1 MRAISSAFRV
11 LVAVCLSA
19 FLAPPG
25 AASAAVTQWPQAIS
39 DLKANPD
46 VTFGT
51 LPNGLRYA
59 IQKNALPP
67 GAVSMR
73 LVIEAGSL
81 EETHD
86 QEGLAHLIE
95 HMAFRGSTHVPD
107 GEVLKTLQRLGL
119 RVGADANATTGQQET
134 IYRFDLGKPDA
145 GAVDTGLGF
154 LREIA
159 GDITFSPDALDAERK
174 VVLAEARQRAG
185 PDEAIGLA
193 QRTAEFPG
201 SPIVRTPMGRTEV
214 VATATPAQLRAYY
227 DAYYRP
233 ERAVVVVVGDVDPGA
248 IEAKLKA
255 LFSDWRGRG
264 PAGQDPPPYAPTG
277 RSQTVV
283 IAAEPGAMT
292 ALSAAWIAP
301 YRPADQTRAGR
312 IDAMV
317 RGIGEAAISARIRQM
332 AAADGQPFLIGGIGS
347 FDIVGVSRGESIGAR
362 GVSDLPA
369 TIDVLTTAQRQAAA
383 GALTQAELDRVVN
396 STRTSLQREA
406 AGSFMLPA
414 NQTQNR
420 VARLGYEAETGEIDL
435 SPQQQL
441 DLFEAAVKGLTLD
454 RVNTVLRAQ
463 FSGEGP
469 IIFMAS
475 PAQPAVGAAG
485 VEAMLA
491 KAEAAPLATYAPPVP
506 KPWTHT
512 NFGVPGQVA
521 ERREVGDLGVTF
533 VRFANGVRL
542 TVKPSHASPG
552 QAQVQV
558 RFGHGRL
565 DQPRDRLTASD
576 WSANLLGMGGLS
588 DLRPSDAFLTFQ
600 GRPVFALVGEADD
613 AFTIGTGGPFSV
625 ARADLGLEMQYL
637 AAQLTA
643 PGWRADGWKSAM
655 DTAAQLE
662 ARSRT
667 TAGGVYDRNYRALHH
682 PGDAR
687 WVFSTADLRA
697 TWTPQAARA
706 FIEPILQK
714 SDIEILVVG
723 DVTLDQAI
731 VAVAGTFG
739 ALPKREGQP
748 EPPGTRVERFP
759 DPTPQP
765 IALHHSGAADQAI
778 AEISWPTTDEHAAW
792 LDIAPTVILADI
804 LRQRVIDRLRT
815 AEGETYSPN
824 GGAEFSRVFPGW
836 GRIALSVSCRPEAV
850 ARIYAAI
857 DAIAADLASTPV
869 SDDELQR
876 AIRPEVEG
884 ATRAQ
889 QQNGYW
895 IEQLAGA
902 QTNPDRLEYIRQTLP
917 QLSAVTAADVQRV
930 AKRWL
935 RADRAF
941 RIEVTATPGAAA
953 ASVASR

>member
-1 MRAISSAFRV
+1 MRAIDPVFRV
-11 LVAVCLSA
+11 LAAALVAVLI
-19 FLAPPG
+19 LPVG
-25 AASAAVTQWPQAIS
+25 AGVAAVTQWPQATS
-39 DLKANPD
+39 DLKANPE

-73 LVIEAGSL
+73 LIIEAGSL
-81 EETHD
+81 QERQD

-107 GEVLKTLQRLGL
+107 GEVMKTLQRLGL
-119 RVGADANATTGQQET
+119 RLGADANAATGQRET

-159 GDITFSPDALDAERK
+159 GDVTFSPDALDAERK

-193 QRTAEFPG
+193 QRTPEFPG
-201 SPIVRTPMGRTEV
+201 SPIVHSPIGRPEV
-214 VATATPAQLRAYY
+214 VESATPAQLRAFY

-248 IEAKLKA
+248 MEAKIKA
-255 LFSDWRGRG
+255 LFADWRGRG
-264 PAGQDPPPYAPTG
+264 PAGRDPPPYVPTG
-277 RSQTVV
+277 RAKTVV
-283 IAAEPGAMT
+283 VKTQAGALAT
-292 ALSAAWIAP
+292 LSMAWIPP
-301 YRPADQTRAGR
+301 YRPADQTRSGR
-312 IDAMV
+312 IDDMV
-317 RGIGEAAISARIRQM
+317 RSIAETAIGLRIGQMDSAA
-332 AAADGQPFLIGGIGS
+332 GQPFGIGGMGS
-347 FDIVGVSRGESIGAR
+347 YDIVGVARGESMGAK
-362 GVSDLPA
+362 GVADLPA
-369 TIDVLTTAQRQAAA
+369 TIDLLTTAQRQAAA
-383 GALTQAELDRVVN
+383 GSLTQAELDRVVN
-396 STRTSLQREA
+396 STRASLQRQA

-441 DLFEAAVKGLTLD
+441 DLFEASVKGLTPD
-454 RVNTVLRAQ
+454 RANAVLRAQ

-469 IIFMAS
+469 IIFLAT
-475 PAQPAVGAAG
+475 PTQPAGG
-485 VEAMLA
+485 VPGLEAMFA
-491 KAEAAPLATYAPPVP
+491 RAEAAPLAAYAAPVA

-512 NFGVPGQVA
+512 DFGAPGQVA

-542 TVKPSHASPG
+542 TVKPTQASPG
-552 QAQVQV
+552 QALVQV

-588 DLRPSDAFLTFQ
+588 DLKPSDIGLTFQ
-600 GRPVFALVGEADD
+600 GHPVFALVGEADD

-643 PGWRADGWKSAM
+643 PGWRTDGWKSAM
-655 DTAAQLE
+655 DSAAQVE
-662 ARSRT
+662 ARSQT
-667 TAGGVYDRNYRALHH
+667 TAAGVYDRSYRALHH

-687 WVFSTADLRA
+687 WGFSTADQRA
-697 TWTPQAARA
+697 TWTPQQAQA

-714 SDIEILVVG
+714 SDLEILVAG
-723 DVTLDQAI
+723 DVTPDQA
-731 VAVAGTFG
+731 VAAVAGTFG
-739 ALPKREGQP
+739 ALPKREGLP
-748 EPPGTRVERFP
+748 EPAGTRVERFP

-778 AEISWPTTDEHAAW
+778 AEISWPTTDEHTAW

-836 GRIALSVSCRPEAV
+836 GRIALSVSCKPEAV
-850 ARIYAAI
+850 PRIYAAI

-884 ATRAQ
+884 AARSQ
-889 QQNGYW
+889 QQNAYW
-895 IEQLAGA
+895 LEQLTGA

-917 QLSAVTAADVQRV
+917 RLSAVTAADVQRV
-930 AKRWL
+930 AQRWL

-941 RIEVTATPGAAA
+941 RIEVTPAPAAG

>member
-1 MRAISSAFRV
+1 MRAISSVLCV
-11 LVAVCLSA
+11 LVATSFAAVVAPSSA
-19 FLAPPG
+19 AI
-25 AASAAVTQWPQAIS
+25 AAVTTWPQASS

-81 EETHD
+81 QETHD
-86 QEGLAHLIE
+86 QEGMAHLIE
-95 HMAFRGSTHVPD
+95 HMAFRGSAHVPD

-119 RVGADANATTGQQET
+119 RIGADANATTGQQET

-159 GDITFSPDALDAERK
+159 SNVTFAPDALDAERK

-201 SPIVRTPMGRTEV
+201 SPLLHAPMGRTEV
-214 VATATPAQLRAYY
+214 VETATPAQLRAFY

-233 ERAVVVVVGDVDPGA
+233 ERAVVVVVGDVDPTV

-255 LFSDWRGRG
+255 LFADWRGRG

-283 IAAEPGAMT
+283 IAAEPGAMA

-312 IDAMV
+312 IDEMV
-317 RGIGEAAISARIRQM
+317 RSIGEAAISARVRQM
-332 AAADGQPFLIGGIGS
+332 DAAGGQPFMFGGLGS
-347 FDIVGVSRGESIGAR
+347 FDIVGVGRGESMGAS

-369 TIDVLTTAQRQAAA
+369 TIDVLTTVQRQAAA
-383 GALTQAELDRVVN
+383 GGLTQAELDLVIN
-396 STRTSLQREA
+396 STRASLQRQA
-406 AGSFMLPA
+406 AGSFTLPA

-441 DLFEAAVKGLTLD
+441 DLFEAVVKGLTLQ
-454 RVNTVLRAQ
+454 RVNAVLSAR

-469 IIFMAS
+469 IIFLAV
-475 PAQPAVGAAG
+475 PAQPAGG
-485 VEAMLA
+485 VPALEAMLA
-491 KAEAAPLATYAPPVP
+491 KARAAPLAAYSPPVA
-506 KPWTHT
+506 KPWTH
-512 NFGVPGQVA
+512 NVFGAPGEVA

-542 TVKPSHASPG
+542 TVKPSQASPG

-565 DQPRDRLTASD
+565 DQPRDSLTASD

-588 DLRPSDAFLTFQ
+588 DLKPSDISLTFQ
-600 GRPVFALVGEADD
+600 GHPVFALIDEADD

-643 PGWRADGWKSAM
+643 PGWRADGWKSEM

-662 ARSRT
+662 ARSQT

-687 WVFSTADLRA
+687 WVFSTADQRA
-697 TWTPQAARA
+697 AWTPQQAQA

-714 SDIEILVVG
+714 ADIEILVVG
-723 DVTLDQAI
+723 DVTPDQA
-731 VAVAGTFG
+731 VAAVAGTFG
-739 ALPKREGQP
+739 ALPKREGLT
-748 EPPGTRVERFP
+748 EPAGTRVERFP

-765 IALHHSGAADQAI
+765 IVLHHSGAADQAI
-778 AEISWPTTDEHAAW
+778 AEISWPTTDEHTAW

-804 LRQRVIDRLRT
+804 LRQRVTDRLRT
-815 AEGETYSPN
+815 AEGETYSPIA
-824 GGAEFSRVFPGW
+824 GAEFSRVFPGW
-836 GRIALSVSCRPEAV
+836 GRIALSVSCKPEAV
-850 ARIYAAI
+850 PRIYAAI
-857 DAIAADLASTPV
+857 DAITADLASTPV
-869 SDDELQR
+869 TDDELQR

-884 ATRAQ
+884 ATRSQ

-895 IEQLAGA
+895 IAQLAGA

-930 AKRWL
+930 ARRWL

-941 RIEVTATPGAAA
+941 RIEVTPAPAPAA